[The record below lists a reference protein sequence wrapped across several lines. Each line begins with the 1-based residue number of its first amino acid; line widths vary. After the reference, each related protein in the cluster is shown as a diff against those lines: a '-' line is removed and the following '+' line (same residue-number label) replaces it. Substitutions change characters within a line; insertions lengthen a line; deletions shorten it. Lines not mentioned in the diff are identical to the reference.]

1 MILGITGSFGS
12 GKTAVA
18 KLFERYGYGIINAD
32 KIGHQLYNKTSI
44 KNKVIKKFGKEIL
57 SNNKI
62 DRNKLKKIVFYN
74 KKELKKLNKIMWPE
88 IIREIKTIIK
98 KSGKKMAIDAAI
110 LIEAKALS
118 LVDKLVV
125 AKIDK
130 KIQMKRLINKGK
142 YTKQEIKNILSSQL
156 LQNKKLKYADYIID
170 NSKSIKHT
178 EEQVRRVVQALA
190 SRRTSKKSH

>member
-156 LQNKKLKYADYIID
+156 PQNKKLKYADYIID
-170 NSKSIKHT
+170 NNKSIKHT